1 MGTAIA
7 DGYHE
12 DGSDGNRGFDDR
24 TGHGSDGRHRE
35 AGIQAE
41 ILIPSGIYDVRPDG
55 TVMVSGL
62 PIVGWDGAI
71 EVEKARVER
80 ALKS

>member
-7 DGYHE
+7 SGNHE
-12 DGSDGNRGFDDR
+12 NGDHGDWRFDDR
-24 TGHGSDGRHRE
+24 SGHGSDGRHRS
-35 AGIQAE
+35 AGISPE

-62 PIVGWDGAI
+62 PIKGWDGAI
-71 EVEKARVER
+71 EMKKAGLIP
-80 ALKS
+80 A